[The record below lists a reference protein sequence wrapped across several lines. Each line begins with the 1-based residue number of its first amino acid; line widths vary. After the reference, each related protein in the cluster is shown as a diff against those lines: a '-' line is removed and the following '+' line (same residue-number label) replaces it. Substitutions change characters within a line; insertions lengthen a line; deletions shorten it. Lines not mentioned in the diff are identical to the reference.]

1 MDARVQKLQRLGLEQ
16 ADAAALV
23 QAGFDTPAKIKAAT
37 DKKLEAVPGVGKAKR
52 AKLRERF
59 PHRKAP

>member
-23 QAGFDTPAKIKAAT
+23 QAGFDTPAKIRGAN
-37 DKKLEAVPGVGKAKR
+37 DKDLPKVGKKVR
-52 AKLRERF
+52 VKF
-59 PHRKAP
+59 PKRKAH